1 MQHRPRKFRVVAR
14 TAVPHD
20 DLRAE
25 DLQFIRQT
33 MQRSTAFTAVPGW
46 GQVVIGF
53 TALFAGW
60 LAANR
65 VFGLAWVEVWLVEAV
80 LAISLGLATMNWKAA
95 RVGSALTS
103 GPGRR
108 FALGFI
114 PPLIAGGVITAALIH
129 AGMYPILPA
138 VWLLLYGTAWA
149 TGGAVSVPVVPLMGA
164 CFMGIGVL
172 DLLLPGLG
180 DWWMA
185 AGFGGLHI
193 IFGAWIAR
201 KHGG

>member
-1 MQHRPRKFRVVAR
+1 
-14 TAVPHD
+14 
-20 DLRAE
+20 
-25 DLQFIRQT
+25 

-46 GQVVIGF
+46 GQVVIGI

-60 LAANR
+60 LAASR
-65 VFGLAWVEVWLVEAV
+65 VFGLAWVEIWLIEAV
-80 LAISLGLATMNWKAA
+80 LAISLGLASMNWKAH

-114 PPLIAGGVITAALIH
+114 PPLVAGGVITAALIH
-129 AGMYPILPA
+129 AGMYATLPA
-138 VWLLLYGTAWA
+138 IWLLLYGTAWA

-172 DLLLPGLG
+172 DLLLPTLG
-180 DWWMA
+180 NWWMA

-193 IFGAWIAR
+193 VFGAWIAR